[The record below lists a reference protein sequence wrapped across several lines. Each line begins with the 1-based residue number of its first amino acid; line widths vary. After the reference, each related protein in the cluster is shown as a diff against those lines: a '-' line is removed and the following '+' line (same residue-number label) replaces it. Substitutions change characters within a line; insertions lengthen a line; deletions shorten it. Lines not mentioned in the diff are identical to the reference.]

1 MGEKMKKVKKHIDK
15 LYLKCC
21 NFRDKYGY
29 KENLGYDQQSKF
41 ERYMWKF
48 DLTYQE
54 ECELKTYFYNKMD
67 RI

>member
-1 MGEKMKKVKKHIDK
+1 MNKVKKYIDK

-29 KENLGYDQQSKF
+29 KENLGYDQKNKF
-41 ERYMWKF
+41 EEYMYKF

-54 ECELKTYFYNKMD
+54 ECELNTYFCNKMKD
-67 RI
+67 I